1 MPRPPQVPHLGG
13 SEGADPLR
21 GQKKRNKEQ
30 SRNKRA
36 RRRGIVVD
44 AYGDNNEDEE
54 EDEGEDED
62 DDDEV
67 AGENDTADNKDDHG
81 VPAPA
86 RGGGIPGGW
95 RGVGEGIPLV
105 FGCTWPWPR
114 GAPSQERGGRPF
126 VRAAEI
132 STGAQDRSR
141 SSRR

>member
-1 MPRPPQVPHLGG
+1 MPRLPKVPHLGG

-67 AGENDTADNKDDHG
+67 AGENDTADNKDDDG
-81 VPAPA
+81 VHAPAP
-86 RGGGIPGGW
+86 GGYSGGLAGGW
-95 RGVGEGIPLV
+95 RGYSACVWMYLAMATRCS
-105 FGCTWPWPR
+105 F
-114 GAPSQERGGRPF
+114 
-126 VRAAEI
+126 
-132 STGAQDRSR
+132 TGAGRKTFCKGC
-141 SSRR
+141 

>member
-1 MPRPPQVPHLGG
+1 MGTVF
-13 SEGADPLR
+13 SERSPNTIWADL
-21 GQKKRNKEQ
+21 KE
-30 SRNKRA
+30 A
-36 RRRGIVVD
+36 W
-44 AYGDNNEDEE
+44 
-54 EDEGEDED
+54 
-62 DDDEV
+62 
-67 AGENDTADNKDDHG
+67 
-81 VPAPA
+81 PAP
-86 RGGGIPGGW
+86 GGIPGGW